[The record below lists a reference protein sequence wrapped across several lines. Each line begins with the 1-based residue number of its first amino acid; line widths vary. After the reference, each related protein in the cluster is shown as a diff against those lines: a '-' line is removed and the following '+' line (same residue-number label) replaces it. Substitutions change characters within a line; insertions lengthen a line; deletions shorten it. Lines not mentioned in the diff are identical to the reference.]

1 MSRAQVRVS
10 RASALDERDVVIVA
24 AVRTPVG
31 KFRGSLAGV
40 RADHL
45 GAHVLEALVRRA
57 GIAPEQVDDVVFGC
71 VTQIGEQS
79 ANIART
85 ALLGAGWPV
94 SVPGLTID
102 RKCGSGEEAVHV
114 ATGLIACGAADIV
127 VAGGAENM
135 SRVPMGSNR
144 DLHGAAFGHLASQR
158 HELTGQGEAAERL
171 CDHWGLT
178 RVELDAYAV
187 ESHRRAAHAA
197 TQGWFRD
204 EIEPLSAARL
214 RELREPGLEGEPV
227 DVLADETIRPGT
239 AAEKLATLKTSFR
252 PDGRLTAGNSSQ
264 ISDGAAVLLLMSAG
278 KAAELGLRAR
288 ARVRAVCTVGS
299 DPTLMLTGPIA
310 ATHKVL
316 SRAGVGLEEVDLFEV
331 NEAFAPVPLVWM
343 REVGVSAERL
353 NVNGGAI
360 ALGHPLGASGA
371 RIMTSMLHELE
382 RRGGRYAMQ
391 AICCAGGMGTA
402 TLIERLEA

>member
-1 MSRAQVRVS
+1 MSV
-10 RASALDERDVVIVA
+10 DVVIVG

-45 GAHVLEALVRRA
+45 GALVIDELVKRA
-57 GIAPEQVDDVVFGC
+57 GVQPAQVDDVVFGC

-79 ANIART
+79 GNIART
-85 ALLGAGWPV
+85 SLLGAGWPV

-114 ATGLIACGAADIV
+114 AAGLIACGAADIV

-144 DLHGAAFGHLASQR
+144 AIHGEAFGWMASER

-171 CDHWGLT
+171 CDQWGLS
-178 RVELDAYAV
+178 REALDAFSV
-187 ESHRRAAHAA
+187 ESHRRAAAA
-197 TQGWFRD
+197 ASAGWFQP
-204 EIEPLSAARL
+204 EIVPVPVARL
-214 RELREPGLEGEPV
+214 CEKSLEGAAP
-227 DVLADETIRPGT
+227 LFGADETIRPGT

-252 PDGRLTAGNSSQ
+252 TDGRITAGNASQ
-264 ISDGAAVLLLMSAG
+264 ISDGAAALLLMSAD
-278 KAAELGLRAR
+278 KARELGLRAR
-288 ARVRAVCTVGS
+288 ARIRAVVTVGS

-310 ATHKVL
+310 ATRKVL
-316 SRAGVGLEEVDLFEV
+316 TKAGLTLDDIGLFEV
-331 NEAFAPVPLVWM
+331 NEAFAPVPMVWM
-343 REVGVSAERL
+343 KELGVAHERL

-371 RIMTSMLHELE
+371 RLMTSLLHELE
-382 RRGGRYAMQ
+382 RRGDRYGLQ
-391 AICCAGGMGTA
+391 SICCAGGMGTA
-402 TLIERLEA
+402 TLIERL

>member
-1 MSRAQVRVS
+1 VNP
-10 RASALDERDVVIVA
+10 RDVVIVGA
-24 AVRTPVG
+24 ARTPVG

-45 GAHVLEALVRRA
+45 GALVIDELVKRV
-57 GIAPEQVDDVVFGC
+57 GVAPDQVNDVIFGC

-85 ALLGAGWPV
+85 SLLGAGWPV
-94 SVPGLTID
+94 TIPGLTID
-102 RKCGSGEEAVHV
+102 RKCGSGQEAVHV
-114 ATGLIACGAADIV
+114 ATGLISCGAADLI

-144 DLHGAAFGHLASQR
+144 DLHGEAFGWMAAER
-158 HELTGQGEAAERL
+158 YELTSQGEAAERL
-171 CDHWGLT
+171 CDGWNLT
-178 RVELDAYAV
+178 RLELDQFSV
-187 ESHRRAAHAA
+187 ESHRRAAAA
-197 TQGWFRD
+197 AAAGWFTK
-204 EIEPLSAARL
+204 EIVPVPVMQL
-214 RELREPGLEGEPV
+214 REKALEGEVPV
-227 DVLADETIRPGT
+227 FTADETIRPGT
-239 AAEKLATLKTSFR
+239 AVEKLGTLKSSFR

-264 ISDGAAVLLLMSAG
+264 ISDGAAALLLMSAE
-278 KAAELGLRAR
+278 KAQALGLKPR
-288 ARVRAVCTVGS
+288 ARVRSVVTVGS

-310 ATHKVL
+310 ATQKVVAK
-316 SRAGVGLEEVDLFEV
+316 AGLTLDDIDLFEI
-331 NEAFAPVPLVWM
+331 NEAFAPVPMVWM
-343 REVGVSAERL
+343 KELGISPDRL

-382 RRGGRYAMQ
+382 RRGGRYAVE

-402 TLIERLEA
+402 TLIERLD